1 MQTTFTARRFRARPD
16 IKADAIAS
24 VQKLDRFYDGIVKAD
39 IILSFEGAEKN
50 IKVVEVNLHVHGVLL
65 SAKEKSEDF
74 KKSMDLVMGKLSK
87 QLAKYKTRLRL
98 KDRMKVRVMRE
109 KA

>member
-1 MQTTFTARRFRARPD
+1 MQTTFTARRFRARPE
-16 IKADAIAS
+16 IKAHVLDS

-39 IILSFEGAEKN
+39 VILSFEGATKN
-50 IKVVEVNLHVHGVLL
+50 IKVAEVNLHVHGVLL

-74 KKSMDLVMGKLSK
+74 RKSSDVAVAKIEK
-87 QLAKYKTRLRL
+87 QLTKYKTKLRT
-98 KDRMKVRVMRE
+98 KDKMKVRVLKE